1 VPRPRIA
8 LRVTF
13 SPQEG
18 ELCVEGDPEQVKAF
32 MEWYLEKVS
41 QLQKAQQSQPEQK
54 QAEPQHGAPQ
64 EKPKTRAEA
73 KKPQPQVAIDTSG
86 LPSFAQDNPWI
97 GILSKK
103 H

>member
-41 QLQKAQQSQPEQK
+41 QLQKAQQSQN
-54 QAEPQHGAPQ
+54 QAEPLEAPQ
-64 EKPKTRAEA
+64 GKPEARVEA
-73 KKPQPQVAIDTSG
+73 KKPQSQVAIDTSG
-86 LPSFAQDNPWI
+86 LPSFARDNPWI